1 MNPQR
6 QSVTPNSAIANP
18 RSQITV
24 KAKPMN
30 RNANAQKTHGILDED
45 DHQMISEI
53 LSRHSGQK
61 KDKDDLEHFEGG
73 EDETKSKG
81 KAKKSKK
88 QEDHVQ
94 DYDSDSYLSEVAS
107 SYGTDDETLPGEPLC
122 DFRACLTSCGGWFR
136 QRAVQCKEC
145 CRKEEKVEE

>member
-24 KAKPMN
+24 KAKPTN
-30 RNANAQKTHGILDED
+30 RNTQVQKTRGVLDQD

-61 KDKDDLEHFEGG
+61 K
-73 EDETKSKG
+73 
-81 KAKKSKK
+81 
-88 QEDHVQ
+88 
-94 DYDSDSYLSEVAS
+94 
-107 SYGTDDETLPGEPLC
+107 
-122 DFRACLTSCGGWFR
+122 
-136 QRAVQCKEC
+136 
-145 CRKEEKVEE
+145 